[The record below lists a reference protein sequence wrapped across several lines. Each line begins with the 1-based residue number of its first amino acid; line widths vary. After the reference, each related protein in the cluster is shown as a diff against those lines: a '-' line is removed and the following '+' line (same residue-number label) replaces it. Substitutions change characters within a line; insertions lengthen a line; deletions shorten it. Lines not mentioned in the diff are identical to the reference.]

1 MTIFLKPKALKTPP
15 ISHNTIILSKFH
27 YNFAC
32 LYNFLCYIYTKY
44 QRQMEIFMT
53 KELLGLEATDISS
66 SFDAARY
73 VAERLRLVRRL
84 KNLTLENLASKLGI
98 TRKQLQN
105 YESAQ
110 CNLTIAR
117 LWEISRLLEIET
129 E

>member
-1 MTIFLKPKALKTPP
+1 
-15 ISHNTIILSKFH
+15 
-27 YNFAC
+27 
-32 LYNFLCYIYTKY
+32 
-44 QRQMEIFMT
+44 MT

-129 E
+129 EFFVKGLNSSQKCLSNKDIELISMFKKIKDDKVKELIIGILNEI